1 MNSEERKIESLPT
14 IFRRSFPADCDDAT
28 KDMQAV
34 SAEEILGALRSGMQ
48 VEIKNAVIRGPLT
61 LRSMV
66 IEPEISIEATRL
78 THRVDCSYA
87 EFKKPLSFKT
97 SVFEKDVIFAG
108 STIGKDILLEAAI
121 CKEKADFNEFRLIGN
136 LKATG
141 AVFEGEADL
150 CSARIGSAAEFI
162 NAMFKKNANFNGAQ
176 IEGAAFF
183 DNAKFEGEA
192 DFGSARVG
200 SAAVFTNTTFKQNAI
215 FNGTRMDRGAFFNP
229 ATFEDEADFT
239 VARIGMNANFKN
251 AVFKKNANFNGSQ
264 IDGSAQFSHAKFEG
278 GVDFG
283 NARIGS
289 SAEFINTMFKK
300 DTNFTSAQ
308 IDGSAHF
315 SPAKFEGDAIFGGTR
330 IGRSA
335 VFTNAIFEQRAIFSS
350 ARIEK
355 DTFFNFAMFKGDVS
369 FSSMYAEQNIL
380 LDGASFEKYVSLQ
393 NSHFGTIFFG
403 PPEDSSMTCSFSE
416 KIDWRGCTYD
426 RIHPTAFWMGLMDR
440 LYPYDRQPYT
450 QLEEVFRK
458 SGDDEE
464 ATDVYYHRKRFE
476 SKALKL
482 FQRKPLKFPVFRWL
496 ADRFL
501 WLVTGYGVRLRRIL
515 VPTLIILLIGMFIFH
530 LKGAVEPK
538 QETQTI
544 VVSAPVRT
552 DEIVP
557 KIGFLDGFWISL
569 RHFLPVEIPA
579 GSRWKPTTN
588 SLCTIQTRWGKVCMS
603 FEAFATFLKLAGWIL
618 VPVGVAG
625 LTGILKR

>member
-251 AVFKKNANFNGSQ
+251 AVFKKNANFNGS
-264 IDGSAQFSHAKFEG
+264 
-278 GVDFG
+278 
-283 NARIGS
+283 
-289 SAEFINTMFKK
+289 
-300 DTNFTSAQ
+300 Q